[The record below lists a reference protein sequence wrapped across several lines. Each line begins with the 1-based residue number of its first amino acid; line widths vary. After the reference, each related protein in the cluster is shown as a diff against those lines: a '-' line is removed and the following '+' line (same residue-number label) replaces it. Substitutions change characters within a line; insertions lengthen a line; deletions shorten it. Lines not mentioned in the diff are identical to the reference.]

1 MKEINNSISEKVK
14 WNAISAYLFIFI
26 AWLFL
31 LNKTNDNINNEFV
44 KNHAKTASL
53 IHLGFL
59 ITIIVF
65 LSNNLFASTIIMW
78 IWLNFIITTILCL
91 ALLVLIILWIYK
103 AKNGLTFNI
112 IKDISISKT
121 KNILDIDW
129 SWDVTEK
136 EKLTVLL
143 SFIPIIWFINF
154 AKYKNNETIKNATR
168 LNILISLMIALLYI
182 FSHWNLANI
191 LSLAYTVLIV
201 FIWINLFA
209 RNELISIKLPII
221 FSPENAYIWFIS
233 LTSYIKNYFDE
244 KDFKGFKII
253 NNYNSEQYLI
263 REQKDEKNLS
273 TRKNLKLPKT
283 LIYIP
288 IINLIFLFFKDT
300 KYSFHIIN
308 GVTITILLILT
319 WVLAKIWYFN
329 PNMHIL
335 SLFLILF
342 WIWYTKN
349 RLAYRMP
356 IIFDIYLLFKKIFL
370 FFKSWTKT
378 INEKRKEENEVILK
392 VKTSKVEENIAN
404 ID

>member
-1 MKEINNSISEKVK
+1 MEEINNGISEKIK

-44 KNHAKTASL
+44 RDHVKTATL

-59 ITIIVF
+59 ITIIIF

-78 IWLNFIITTILCL
+78 IWLNFIITTIICL

-112 IKDISISKT
+112 VKDISISKT

-129 SWDVTEK
+129 SWNVTEK

-143 SFIPIIWFINF
+143 AFIPVIWFINF
-154 AKYKNNETIKNATR
+154 ARYKNNETIKNATR
-168 LNILISLMIALLYI
+168 LNIIVSLIIAFLFI
-182 FSHWNLANI
+182 FSYWNLANI
-191 LSLAYTVLIV
+191 LSLIYTVLIV

-209 RNELISIKLPII
+209 RDELISIKLPTI
-221 FSPENAYIWFIS
+221 FSPQNTYIWFLS
-233 LTSYIKNYFDE
+233 LIAYIKNYFNDKE
-244 KDFKGFKII
+244 FIDFNSI
-253 NNYNSEQYLI
+253 NNQNSERLLK
-263 REQKDEKNLS
+263 REQEDEKNLS
-273 TRKNLKLPKT
+273 TKKNLKLPKA

-288 IINLIFLFFKDT
+288 ILNLVFLFFKGT

-308 GVTITILLILT
+308 GLIITILLIIT
-319 WVLAKIWYFN
+319 WILAKLWYFN
-329 PNMHIL
+329 PSMHIL
-335 SLFLILF
+335 SLFPILF

-349 RLAYRMP
+349 RLAYRTP
-356 IIFDIYLLFKKIFL
+356 IIFDIYLLFKKIFW
-370 FFKSWTKT
+370 FFKSSTKS
-378 INEKRKEENEVILK
+378 INEKRKEENEVSLK
-392 VKTSKVEENIAN
+392 VKTSEVDENIN
-404 ID
+404 KKI

>member
-1 MKEINNSISEKVK
+1 MEEINNGISEKIK

-44 KNHAKTASL
+44 RDHVKTATL

-59 ITIIVF
+59 ITIIIF

-78 IWLNFIITTILCL
+78 IWLNFIITTIICL

-112 IKDISISKT
+112 VKDISISKT

-129 SWDVTEK
+129 SWNVTEK

-143 SFIPIIWFINF
+143 AFIPVIWFINF
-154 AKYKNNETIKNATR
+154 ARYKNNETIKNATR
-168 LNILISLMIALLYI
+168 LNIIVSLIIALLFI
-182 FSHWNLANI
+182 FSYWNLANI
-191 LSLAYTVLIV
+191 LSLIYTVLIV

-209 RNELISIKLPII
+209 RDELISIKLPTI
-221 FSPENAYIWFIS
+221 FSPQNTYIWFLS
-233 LTSYIKNYFDE
+233 LIAYIKNYFNDKE
-244 KDFKGFKII
+244 FIDFNSI
-253 NNYNSEQYLI
+253 NNQNSERLLK
-263 REQKDEKNLS
+263 REQEDEKNLS
-273 TRKNLKLPKT
+273 TKKNLKLPKA

-288 IINLIFLFFKDT
+288 ILNLVFLFFKGT

-308 GVTITILLILT
+308 GLIITILLIIT
-319 WVLAKIWYFN
+319 WILAKLWYFN
-329 PNMHIL
+329 PSMHIL
-335 SLFLILF
+335 SLFPILF

-349 RLAYRMP
+349 RLAYRTP
-356 IIFDIYLLFKKIFL
+356 IIFDIYLLFKKIFW
-370 FFKSWTKT
+370 FFKSSTKS
-378 INEKRKEENEVILK
+378 INEKRKEENEVSLK
-392 VKTSKVEENIAN
+392 VKTSEVDENIN
-404 ID
+404 KKI